1 MDRKWNVVVMAGLAV
16 GFGLSSAGAGEPI
29 VRQFGDWTVTITPKN
44 ARPRTVESRMKPA
57 KEKAAESAP
66 DEQNDRRLMIRPI
79 SFEQTVALNDQP
91 VAQPA
96 PTPEPVAPAPIPTE
110 PAPAAAVTGPAPTP
124 APTAAPEVVPA
135 RETPITPSLSP
146 KPETIPPAP
155 APSSATKAPC
165 ENCGLPVITPKRRD
179 HDEVPPVVVPQTAN
193 YRDVYFSIP
202 FIRAEYDANPSYR
215 HDATMEFL
223 FNQMRPT
230 VIQRGTTNVNHYDR
244 GYGYDGYG
252 WGGWDPPYYPFSY
265 GLRIHRSR

>member
-1 MDRKWNVVVMAGLAV
+1 MDRNWNVVVMAGLAV
-16 GFGLSSAGAGEPI
+16 CFGLSSAGAGEPI

-44 ARPRTVESRMKPA
+44 ARSRTVESPVKPA
-57 KEKAAESAP
+57 KQRVPESAP
-66 DEQNDRRLMIRPI
+66 AEQTDRRLVIRPV
-79 SFEQTVALNDQP
+79 SYEQTVALNDEP

-96 PTPEPVAPAPIPTE
+96 PTPEAVAPAPVPVAPAPAPAVTE
-110 PAPAAAVTGPAPTP
+110 PAPAP
-124 APTAAPEVVPA
+124 APTAATEVVPA
-135 RETPITPSLSP
+135 REASIVPSLSP
-146 KPETIPPAP
+146 TPETIPPAP
-155 APSSATKAPC
+155 VPSSATKPVC
-165 ENCGLPVITPKRRD
+165 ENCGLPTITPKRRD

-193 YRDVYFSIP
+193 YRDIYFSIP

-215 HDATMEFL
+215 HDATMEFM

-252 WGGWDPPYYPFSY
+252 FGWDPPYYPFSY